1 MEALRRQPPTLLV
14 AAAGAAAMVLG
25 TIGPWVGSTNAGLSG
40 ARIGGGFLIGLG
52 AIAALFL
59 FQQAREGPRPA
70 AVGGMTLGALG
81 AFVCASYAN
90 DVTAGP
96 AGIGVLGWGLYLSL
110 AGSLAL
116 AIASYL
122 SWRDQKY

>member
-1 MEALRRQPPTLLV
+1 MDALRRQPPALLI
-14 AAAGAAAMVLG
+14 AAAGVAAMLIG
-25 TIGPWVGSTNAGLSG
+25 TIGPWIGTTGEGLPG
-40 ARIGGGFLIGLG
+40 ARFGGGFLIGLG
-52 AIAALFL
+52 AIAALLL

-70 AVGGMTLGALG
+70 AAGGMTLGALG

-96 AGIGVLGWGLYLSL
+96 AGLGVLGWGLYLSL

-122 SWRDQKY
+122 AWRDQTY